1 MSFEGTGV
9 GELVQ
14 DGVIKYLT
22 REPLTVGPLTV
33 YGVDWS
39 TTRDKIIAC
48 IDEIN
53 KKEGLKA
60 VVLHMNVTDKQT
72 PFTDFTKDFLAK
84 TFNNIHVWILGHYHV
99 GSDPVIIEKKL
110 FIDPWN
116 LVRVAR
122 DYDVKMDKFDVNMAV
137 LTVGEKLKVDMVS
150 ILHKPFREA
159 FIEDYVNMLQVDSKD
174 VFSFFKN
181 INIEE
186 ALSET
191 ETDEQLLETLAQSA
205 NISAAGVQ
213 KAVEYLNGN

>member
-1 MSFEGTGV
+1 MHG
-9 GELVQ
+9 
-14 DGVIKYLT
+14 I
-22 REPLTVGPLTV
+22 
-33 YGVDWS
+33 DWS
-39 TTRDKIIAC
+39 ATRDKVIAR

-60 VVLHMNVTDKQT
+60 VVIHMNVTDKQT
-72 PFTDFTKDFLAK
+72 PFTDFTKVFLAK
-84 TFNNIHVWILGHYHV
+84 TFDNIHIWVLGHYHV

-137 LTVGEKLKVDMVS
+137 LTVGEKLKIDMISVP
-150 ILHKPFREA
+150 HKPFREA
-159 FIEDYVNMLQVDSKD
+159 FIEDYVNMLQVGSKD

-181 INIEE
+181 INIDE

-191 ETDEQLLETLAQSA
+191 ETDEQLLETLARSA
-205 NISAAGVQ
+205 NISAAGVNPR
-213 KAVEYLNGN
+213 V